1 MVKRLVFIFVL
12 VMAVV
17 ATGSAQ
23 QITVSGHVKADGEP
37 LVGAS
42 VTVKNTGQGVITNI
56 DGAYSIRVN
65 KNATLVVSYV
75 GYHEQEVPVR
85 GRTSID
91 VALLEDNTV
100 LEDVVITVPY
110 GTAKKSTFTG
120 SAGYVG
126 KETLGKELVSN
137 VSKALQGT
145 VPGLQSFSSTG
156 QPGSDA
162 SIYIRGVGSVN
173 ASSTPLYV
181 VDGVPYD
188 GSISSIAPSDIES
201 ITVLKD
207 AASAALYGSR
217 AANGVIMIVTK
228 QGSQDNKTKIELNA
242 KYGWSSRARADYD
255 QLTTNQYFE
264 LYWEALRNERLDNG
278 ATAEEAAK
286 YASQNLTGR
295 FGINPYGTAYPEP
308 VGTDGKLVSGAT
320 PLWDDDW
327 DEALRQNAHYQ
338 EYNLNI
344 SGGGKNSQY
353 FISGSYLDDQGAYIE
368 SSFKRYNFRSNVS
381 TSINSW
387 LKAGLNI
394 SGTHSNQQ
402 YPKQDDS
409 TTSNV
414 ILFARNL
421 RNFYPIYE
429 RDPTT
434 GEYIL
439 DEAGNRQWDFGL
451 YRPSSYSRMN
461 LVASMPLDKSDYM
474 RDALNLRSFLQAQ
487 LYKDLSY
494 KVTLNYDLNNRTN
507 HSYVNPELGTG
518 STTGGSVSK
527 QQVTSTTFTINN
539 VLDYSHTF
547 ANVHNLHALV
557 GQEYYEY
564 NTSNFGGTRA
574 NVIANGYYEPDAAS
588 VLADFYG
595 NSDAYKLLSWFGTA
609 EYNYD
614 SRYYLSASV
623 RTDGSSRFAPEK
635 RWGTFWS
642 VGGSWRISKEAFLAD
657 QKDWLYNLSLRT
669 SYGAQGNDNV
679 GYYAYQALYG
689 IRNNLGESGAIA
701 TRLATPNLSWET
713 NYNFNVALD
722 FGFWGNRLN
731 GTIEFFH
738 RRSKDLLFSLDLV
751 PSSGFSSMNANIGAL
766 RNVGWEFQIQG
777 LPVKTKDWE
786 WKLGVNATTYK
797 NTITSLPADEMWSG
811 NKKWVKGGSLYDW
824 YLIEW
829 AGINP
834 ENGKPQWYGVNE
846 DGSKYVTDV
855 YSSLTNA
862 DKVKVG
868 TSLPTVT
875 GGIQSDLKWKDL
887 SLALFFSYSIGG
899 KIYNGDK
906 VSLYGHGPSGATAWS
921 ADMLNRWTPENRDT
935 DFPRLTTG
943 SLSGGSW
950 TSASSRFLFD
960 RSYLKL
966 KNVQFSY
973 SLPKTFINKANF
985 DAASVFVA
993 AENLFTLTEEQGL
1006 DPEQNIGGTTYYR
1019 YPSMKTISIGLNVK
1033 F

>member
-1 MVKRLVFIFVL
+1 MVKRLIFTIVL
-12 VMAVV
+12 FLTAICY
-17 ATGSAQ
+17 ADAQ
-23 QITVSGHVKADGEP
+23 QIAVNGHVTADGLP
-37 LVGAS
+37 LIGAS
-42 VTVKNTGQGVITNI
+42 IAVKNTGRGVVT
-56 DGAYSIRVN
+56 DSEGAYSIKVD
-65 KNATLVVSYV
+65 KNAVLVVTYI
-75 GYHEQEVPVR
+75 GYQEREVPVN
-85 GRTSID
+85 GRSSID
-91 VALLEDNTV
+91 IVLLEDNNV
-100 LEDVVITVPY
+100 LGDVIITVPY

-126 KETLGKELVSN
+126 KETIGKELVSN

-173 ASSTPLYV
+173 ASSSPLYV

-188 GSISSIAPSDIES
+188 GSISNIATSDIES

-228 QGSQDNKTKIELNA
+228 QGGQDAKAKVELNA
-242 KYGWSSRARADYD
+242 KYGWSSRARADYN
-255 QLTTNQYFE
+255 QLSTDQYFQ

-278 ATAEEAAK
+278 ETAEEAAL
-286 YASQNLTGR
+286 YASQNLVGR
-295 FGINPYGTAYPEP
+295 LGINPYGTAYPQP
-308 VGTDGKLVSGAT
+308 VGTDGKLVNGAK
-320 PLWDDDW
+320 PLWDDSW
-327 DEALRQNAHYQ
+327 DDALTQNAHYQ
-338 EYNLNI
+338 EYDLSI
-344 SGGGKNSQY
+344 SGGTRNSQY
-353 FISGSYLDDQGAYIE
+353 FISGGYLDDQGAYIE
-368 SSFKRYNFRSNVS
+368 SSFKRYNFRSNIT
-381 TSINSW
+381 TSINNW
-387 LKAGLNI
+387 LKAGLNL
-394 SGTHSNQQ
+394 SGTHSVQQ

-414 ILFARNL
+414 IMFARNL
-421 RNFYPIYE
+421 RNFYPIYL
-429 RDPTT
+429 RDYTT
-434 GEYIL
+434 GEYVL

-451 YRPSSYSRMN
+451 YRPNSYARQN
-461 LVASMPLDKSDYM
+461 LVASMPLDKSDYK
-474 RDALNLRSFLQAQ
+474 RDALNLRSFIQAQ
-487 LYKDLSY
+487 LHKDISY
-494 KVTLNYDLNNRTN
+494 KLTINYDLNNRTN
-507 HSYVNPELGTG
+507 HSYVNPELGSG

-539 VLDYSHTF
+539 VLNYNHTF
-547 ANVHNLHALV
+547 SNLHDLHV
-557 GQEYYEY
+557 LLGQEYYEY
-564 NTSNFGGTRA
+564 NTGNFGGTRA
-574 NVIANGYYEPDAAS
+574 NVIANGYYEPSAAS

-595 NSDAYKLLSWFGTA
+595 SSDAYKLLSWFGTA
-609 EYNYD
+609 EYNYAN
-614 SRYYLSASV
+614 RYYISASV
-623 RTDGSSRFAPEK
+623 RTDGSSRFAPGK
-635 RWGTFWS
+635 HWGTFWS
-642 VGGSWRISKEAFLAD
+642 VGGSWRISDEAFLAG
-657 QKDWLYNLSLRT
+657 QKGWLHNLSLRA

-689 IRNNLGESGAIA
+689 IRNNLGESGVIA

-713 NYNFNVALD
+713 NYNLNIALD
-722 FGFWGNRLN
+722 FGLWGNRLN
-731 GTIEFFH
+731 GSIEFFH
-738 RRSKDLLFSLDLV
+738 RHSKDLLFSLDLV

-766 RNVGWEFQIQG
+766 RNVGWELQIQG
-777 LPVKTKDWE
+777 LPVKTKEWE
-786 WKLGVNATTYK
+786 WKLGLNATTYK
-797 NTITSLPADEMWSG
+797 NTITSLPSSEMWSG
-811 NKKWVKGGSLYDW
+811 NKKWVEGGSLYDW

-887 SLALFFSYSIGG
+887 SLSLFFSYSIGG

-906 VSLYGHGPSGATAWS
+906 TNLYSHAPAGTAWS
-921 ADMLNRWTPENRDT
+921 EDMLNRWTPENPNA

-943 SLSGGSW
+943 ALSGGSW
-950 TSASSRFLFD
+950 TSTSSRFLVD

-966 KNVQFSY
+966 KNIQLAY
-973 SLPKTFINKANF
+973 SLPKALLSKTSIASG
-985 DAASVFVA
+985 SVFLA

-1019 YPSMKTISIGLNVK
+1019 YPSMKTISVGLNVK